1 VARSRERNE
10 GRNEREKDK
19 AKLSKVQFKPSNVS
33 ESDTN
38 LDSDKAKFEVSNK
51 RVLIYIPSVEGKMA
65 MPAIEGL
72 TQLLWDCWKWREKGW
87 EFVPYFGVRMSLPSC
102 RNQAV
107 TMALK
112 GQFDYILWMDDDMV
126 VPVETEIFSRLV
138 EHDKDIVAPLF
149 FIRSKPYLP
158 LLFKRVLMANGGFMT
173 YNNILDYEKGLVECD
188 GVGFG
193 MVLIKMEVFKKLRQ
207 PYFEYNDQYGEDLRF
222 CENATR
228 AGFKIFCDTNLI
240 LGHIANPE
248 VIMEEHYKS
257 EKVEAELFMK
267 QKDEDCRKK
276 AEEVT
281 PKADLIIPCY
291 KELEVTKTCVASI
304 LNNTSGVDMRLIIVN
319 DGADR
324 QIKKYVKGLQK
335 HRDNIV
341 YLESKKQLGAS
352 GATNMGIEYSDRAY
366 VVLCNNDIEV
376 PSSMTNWL
384 FMFIQKLA
392 TDSELGAVG
401 PTSNFIYGIQNIS
414 FNAQLALPEH
424 YTKVLIPLCMCVKR
438 SLIDK
443 VGLFDERFTLDN
455 KIGLN
460 QDLDYSIRI
469 AKAGFKMKIMR
480 TINIMHVGSHTQEK
494 LGDVKEADS
503 VTRQI
508 LVDKWGEE
516 EVLNVTLLPHT
527 EKDKEFLMKGE

>member
-1 VARSRERNE
+1 MDSN
-10 GRNEREKDK
+10 KDGF
-19 AKLSKVQFKPSNVS
+19 KVCG
-33 ESDTN
+33 
-38 LDSDKAKFEVSNK
+38 K
-51 RVLIYIPSVEGKMA
+51 RVLIYIPSIEGKMA

-107 TMALK
+107 QMALE
-112 GQFDYILWMDDDMV
+112 GNFDYILWMDDDMV
-126 VPVETEIFSRLV
+126 VPVGTEIFSQLV
-138 EHDKDIVAPLF
+138 KHDKDIVAPLF

-193 MVLIKMEVFKKLRQ
+193 MVLIKMEVFKKLKM

-248 VIMEEHYKS
+248 VILEEHFKS
-257 EKVEAELFMK
+257 ERAGAELFMQ
-267 QKDEDCRKK
+267 QKEEDCRKK

-291 KELEVTKTCVASI
+291 KEVEITKNCISSI
-304 LNNTSGVDMRLIIVN
+304 LNNTESVNMNIIIVN
-319 DGADR
+319 DGADKGIR
-324 QIKKYVKGLQK
+324 KYAKQLQK
-335 HRDNIV
+335 HRDNIT
-341 YLESKKQLGAS
+341 YLESKKQQGATAS
-352 GATNMGIEYSDRAY
+352 TNMGIAAAKSAY
-366 VVLCNNDIEV
+366 IVLCNNDIEI
-376 PSSMTNWL
+376 PSNMTNWL
-384 FMFIQKLA
+384 FRFIQKLA
-392 TDSELGAVG
+392 TEQDLGAVG
-401 PTSNFIYGIQNIS
+401 GTSNYIFGLQQFGY
-414 FNAQLALPEH
+414 NAQFAIPEH
-424 YTKVLIPLCMCVKR
+424 YTKVLIPLCMCIKR
-438 SLIDK
+438 EVIEK
-443 VGLFDERFTLDN
+443 VGFLDERYTLPN

-460 QDLDYSIRI
+460 QDLDYCIRI
-469 AKAGFKMKIMR
+469 RKAGYKLKIIR
-480 TINIMHVGSHTQEK
+480 DIFIKHEGEHTQSK
-494 LGDVKEADS
+494 CGDVKEAEKI
-503 VTRQI
+503 TRQM

-516 EVLNVTLLPHT
+516 EVLDTILLPT
-527 EKDKEFLMKGE
+527 TQRDKDFLMKGE

>member
-1 VARSRERNE
+1 MARTRERN
-10 GRNEREKDK
+10 RERKETK
-19 AKLSKVQFKPSNVS
+19 AIEAELPKVQLKQGDVS
-33 ESDTN
+33 AKDTADDN
-38 LDSDKAKFEVSNK
+38 NKTSFEVRNK
-51 RVLIYIPSVEGKMA
+51 RVLIYIPSIEGKMS

-107 TMALK
+107 MMALE

-126 VPVETEIFSRLV
+126 VPVGTEIFSRLV

-193 MVLIKMEVFKKLRQ
+193 MVLIKMEVFKKLQ
-207 PYFEYNDQYGEDLRF
+207 MPYFEYNDQYGEDLRF

-228 AGFKIFCDTNLI
+228 KGFKIFCDTNLV

-248 VIMEEHYKS
+248 VIREEHFKS
-257 EKVEAELFMK
+257 ERAGAELFMK
-267 QKDEDCRKK
+267 QKDADCRKK

-281 PKADLIIPCY
+281 SKADLIIPCY
-291 KELEVTKTCVASI
+291 KEVEITKVCIASI
-304 LNNTSGVDMRLIIVN
+304 LNNTSGVDIRLIIVN
-319 DGADR
+319 DGADK
-324 QIKKYVKGLQK
+324 QLKKYVKGLQK

-352 GATNMGIEYSDRAY
+352 GATNIGIKYSDRAY
-366 VVLCNNDIEV
+366 VVLLNNDIEV
-376 PSSMTNWL
+376 SAGMTNWL

-392 TDSELGAVG
+392 TEPDLGAVG
-401 PTSNFIYGIQNIS
+401 PTSNYIFGTQNIS
-414 FNAQLALPEH
+414 FNPQLALPEH

-480 TINIMHVGSHTQEK
+480 TINIQHIGSHTQEK
-494 LGDVKEADS
+494 LGDVKEAENI
-503 VTRQI
+503 TRQI

-516 EVLNVTLLPHT
+516 EVLNVLLLPT
-527 EKDKEFLMKGE
+527 TQKDKEFLMKGE